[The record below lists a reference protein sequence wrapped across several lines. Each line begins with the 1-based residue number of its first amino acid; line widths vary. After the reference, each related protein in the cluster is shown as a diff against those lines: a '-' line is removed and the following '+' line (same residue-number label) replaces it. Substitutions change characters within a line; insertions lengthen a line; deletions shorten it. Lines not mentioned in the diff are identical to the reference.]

1 VRETYVIIDFSQT
14 VRLYGSLKWSDYTVL
29 SNGPTIRFSQT
40 VRLYGSLKWSDD
52 TVLSNG
58 PTIWFSQTVRLY
70 GSLKRSDYTVLSN
83 GPIIRFSQTVRLYG
97 SVSNIQYPI
106 SHPIPDIPPI
116 SRQRG
121 FTRFGTNLKL
131 PYTQQYITANH
142 TVYYRGAFDPTSK
155 CPVVNCIE

>member
-1 VRETYVIIDFSQT
+1 VRETYVIID
-14 VRLYGSLKWSDYTVL
+14 
-29 SNGPTIRFSQT
+29 
-40 VRLYGSLKWSDD
+40 
-52 TVLSNG
+52 
-58 PTIWFSQTVRLY
+58 FSQTVRLY

-97 SVSNIQYPI
+97 SLKRSDYTVLSNGPIIRFSQTVRLYGSLKRSDYTVLSNGPTIRFMSNIQYPI